1 MTYTIRQHW
10 AMGRPTSLW
19 DVRDEAKRDTVCT
32 CNGEVN
38 ARMLAV
44 CLNTLSAD
52 QIANARIIALAEMAQ
67 QLQAAE

>member
-1 MTYTIRQHW
+1 
-10 AMGRPTSLW
+10 
-19 DVRDEAKRDTVCT
+19 VCQAS
-32 CNGEVN
+32 GEVN

-52 QIANARIIALAEMAQ
+52 QIANARVIALAEMAQ